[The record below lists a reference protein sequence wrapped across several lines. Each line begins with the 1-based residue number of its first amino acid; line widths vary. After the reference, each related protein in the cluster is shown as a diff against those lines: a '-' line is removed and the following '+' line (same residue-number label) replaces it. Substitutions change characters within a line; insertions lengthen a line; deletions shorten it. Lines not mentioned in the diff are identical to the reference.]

1 MLFFDL
7 SFVLAFIIWAG
18 IITYLNIQGFL
29 KKKSL
34 WNGINLAISLILLMI
49 HLGIKDVMP
58 NWRFN
63 IICDMVFLAISI
75 GFFLYVNDIETRR
88 KVISEV
94 FENRYK
100 NKVKQ
105 EK

>member
-7 SFVLAFIIWAG
+7 SFVLTFIIWAG

-29 KKKSL
+29 KKKSF
-34 WNGINLAISLILLMI
+34 WNGINLVISLILLMI
-49 HLGIKDVMP
+49 HLGIKDAMP
-58 NWRFN
+58 NLRFN
-63 IICDMVFLAISI
+63 VICDMAFLAISI